1 MRMLAVRMTRR
12 RVGLD
17 GGIRH
22 GISRGVTERRGAGIN
37 NINCINSRR
46 AHGWLGR
53 HERIQHDRCVI
64 VVCRRS
70 FVRIRTAC
78 VVRCELTRI
87 LNDASRYGHRCG
99 RCSRCSRCRG
109 CRGCHRGRTA
119 RSSNRA
125 DHGRYGRSGGR
136 RRRRIGRTHAIQRR
150 PLRGAGFDGAQ
161 RVVNARRGR
170 DRLRGL
176 LHPCIERRACRR
188 RWRGAAAR
196 SILRLAA
203 GTGADSRHRA
213 RRRARR
219 RRANR
224 TRRDR
229 GAWRGRLLQ
238 RGRGRSRGGRLRPNG
253 LEPGRQR
260 GRTGARDLCVRGG
273 AREAGGAAGRR
284 GRHCAR
290 RARCGRCRHPAGRR
304 RLQPARRR
312 DRLRERARRWLA
324 ARLRPGLRIGFPHR
338 RARIPAVLPRR
349 HRVDGMGGRRLH
361 EVVVAVQRAAR
372 QIGDAAHI
380 VVVDVA
386 RELDAERRVD
396 PRGELPPADAGQP
409 RQAREE
415 QHDHRD
421 RRADRAEHVR
431 EAVRERVAERIR
443 VGARQRARQC
453 AARDEHGR
461 EAQPQANRAAA
472 GEAAATGQ
480 HRLNETPEQKE
491 EPDGGD
497 AEPAEDNRVHALMKQ
512 EEGGERGARPAEF
525 NRPTN
530 RTLMQHE
537 GSGALPRCGTDA
549 SGFRAW

>member
-1 MRMLAVRMTRR
+1 MTMLAVRMTRR
-12 RVGLD
+12 RIGLD

-22 GISRGVTERRGAGIN
+22 GMSRGVTERRGAGIN
-37 NINCINSRR
+37 SINRINSRR
-46 AHGWLGR
+46 AHGRLGR
-53 HERIQHDRCVI
+53 HERIQHDRCVV

-78 VVRCELTRI
+78 VVRCELTHI
-87 LNDASRYGHRCG
+87 LNDASRYGRRCHRCYRSGQCG
-99 RCSRCSRCRG
+99 RCHRCSRCRG
-109 CRGCHRGRTA
+109 CHRGHAA
-119 RSSNRA
+119 RGSNRA
-125 DHGRYGRSGGR
+125 GHGRHRRSGGR
-136 RRRRIGRTHAIQRR
+136 RRRRIGRAHAIQRR

-176 LHPCIERRACRR
+176 LHPGIERRACRR
-188 RWRGAAAR
+188 RWCGAAAR

-203 GTGADSRHRA
+203 GTGAGARHRS

-219 RRANR
+219 RADR

-229 GAWRGRLLQ
+229 GARCGRLLQ

-260 GRTGARDLCVRGG
+260 GWTGARDLCVRGG

-312 DRLRERARRWLA
+312 DRLRERTRRCVA

-338 RARIPAVLPRR
+338 RARIPAVLPWR

-361 EVVVAVQRAAR
+361 EVVVAVQRTAR
-372 QIGDAAHI
+372 QVGDAAHV

-461 EAQPQANRAAA
+461 EAQPQTNRAAA

-480 HRLNETPEQKE
+480 HRLNETPEEKE

-512 EEGGERGARPAEF
+512 EEGGSAVRDPPSLTGR
-525 NRPTN
+525 
-530 RTLMQHE
+530 RTGL
-537 GSGALPRCGTDA
+537 
-549 SGFRAW
+549 